1 MRTKFTCL
9 VPLLA
14 SLILVSAVGG
24 ACAAEKAAKK
34 QGTRYGLGMNLNRAD
49 VRFEMDKNYAL
60 DAFLGF
66 DFLGG
71 NDKYF
76 SDMTQFTI
84 GGYYLQWL
92 TKRNPVGLHLLGGFS
107 YTSGDM
113 GVASESDFALFGG
126 LGCEYYLPGTERL
139 SLEGQIGVGL
149 HFLSG
154 KVDGGGSGSG
164 MELTLGDLTGGTL
177 MLRYYFD

>member
-1 MRTKFTCL
+1 
-9 VPLLA
+9 
-14 SLILVSAVGG
+14 
-24 ACAAEKAAKK
+24 
-34 QGTRYGLGMNLNRAD
+34 
-49 VRFEMDKNYAL
+49 
-60 DAFLGF
+60 
-66 DFLGG
+66 
-71 NDKYF
+71 
-76 SDMTQFTI
+76 
-84 GGYYLQWL
+84 
-92 TKRNPVGLHLLGGFS
+92 LHLLGGFS

-113 GVASESDFALFGG
+113 GAASESDFALFGG

>member
-1 MRTKFTCL
+1 MRIKFACL
-9 VPLLA
+9 ITLFA
-14 SLILVSAVGG
+14 SLILVTAAGDAG
-24 ACAAEKAAKK
+24 AAGTAAKT
-34 QGTRYGLGMNLNRAD
+34 QGIRYGLGINLNRAD
-49 VRFEMDKNYAL
+49 VRFEMDDNYAL

-71 NDKYF
+71 NDRYF
-76 SDMTQFTI
+76 TDLTEFTI

-92 TKRNPVGLHLLGGFS
+92 TKRNPVGLHLLGGCA
-107 YTSGDM
+107 YTTDDM
-113 GVASESDFALFGG
+113 GAASESDFALFGG

-154 KVDGGGSGSG
+154 KVDGAGSGSG
-164 MELTLGDLTGGTL
+164 MELSLGDLTGGTL
-177 MLRYYFD
+177 MLRYYFE